1 MSLLPYVL
9 TLAAALRARVK
20 INSLF
25 GRRSLS
31 PGCVAY
37 RDVGKGR
44 EHAYRDDAHGCAS
57 VMRGQEPEVTVG
69 GRATQDAVAE
79 DAEALPTGT

>member
-1 MSLLPYVL
+1 M
-9 TLAAALRARVK
+9 
-20 INSLF
+20 
-25 GRRSLS
+25 
-31 PGCVAY
+31 
-37 RDVGKGR
+37 DVGKGR

-79 DAEALPTGT
+79 DAVALPGERLNAQNVN